1 MIQTDL
7 VEFHWG
13 FMGHHGFHGDSMGS
27 LSLYIY
33 IYMHWDIEWEYH
45 GMYTAGHMVICWIL
59 SQGLS
64 YDLYNGF
71 L

>member
-7 VEFHWG
+7 VEFHWE

-27 LSLYIY
+27 IY
-33 IYMHWDIEWEYH
+33 WVIEWECH
-45 GMYTAGHMVICWIL
+45 GMYG
-59 SQGLS
+59 
-64 YDLYNGF
+64 DLLDSFPSTF